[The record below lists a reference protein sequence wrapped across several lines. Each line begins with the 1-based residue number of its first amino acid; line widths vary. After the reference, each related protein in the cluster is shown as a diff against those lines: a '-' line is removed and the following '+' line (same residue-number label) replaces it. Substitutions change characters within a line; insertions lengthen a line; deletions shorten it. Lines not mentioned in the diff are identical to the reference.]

1 MPHVFL
7 NPDGTQQSCAFVVVQ
22 HPTGI
27 MYGHQC
33 AGVLTD
39 CRSIEGFLIPV
50 GGPELSTDLSSWFV
64 TQWRG
69 NGYGIDWT
77 TDLMESLSEL
87 VSTIPCWFT
96 FDDGEDRHEF
106 LQLDKDRIVECV
118 EAWVP
123 VLTPYGPGVLLFENS
138 D

>member
-1 MPHVFL
+1 MPYVFL
-7 NPDGTQQSCAFVVVQ
+7 NPDGTQRSVAFVVVR

-27 MYGHQC
+27 TYGHQC

-39 CRSIEGFLIPV
+39 CRSVEGFLIPV
-50 GGPELSTDLSSWFV
+50 GGPELSASLSSWFV
-64 TQWRG
+64 TRWRG
-69 NGYGIDWT
+69 NGNAIDWT
-77 TDLMESLSEL
+77 IDLLESLAEL
-87 VSTIPCWFT
+87 VSTIPCWQT
-96 FDDGEDRHEF
+96 VDDGEDQREF
-106 LQLDKDRIVECV
+106 LQLDKDRIAECV

>member
-7 NPDGTQQSCAFVVVQ
+7 NPDGTQQSLAVVVVQ

-27 MYGHQC
+27 TYGHQC

-39 CRSIEGFLIPV
+39 CRSLEGFLIPV
-50 GGPELSTDLSSWFV
+50 GGPELSARLSSWFV
-64 TQWRG
+64 TRWRG
-69 NGYGIDWT
+69 SGFDMDWT
-77 TDLMESLSEL
+77 VDLIESLAEL
-87 VSTIPCWFT
+87 VSTIACWQT
-96 FDDGEDRHEF
+96 TIDGEDRRAF
-106 LQLDKDRIVECV
+106 LRLDKDRIDECV

-123 VLTPYGPGVLLFENS
+123 VETPYGPGVLLFENS

>member
-7 NPDGTQQSCAFVVVQ
+7 NPDGTQQPFAFVVVQ

-27 MYGHQC
+27 TYGHQC
-33 AGVLTD
+33 AGLLTD
-39 CRSIEGFLIPV
+39 CRSVQGFLIPV
-50 GGPELSTDLSSWFV
+50 GGTELSANLSSWCV
-64 TQWRG
+64 TRWRG
-69 NGYGIDWT
+69 NGYDINWT
-77 TDLMESLSEL
+77 TDLIKSLSDL
-87 VSTIPCWFT
+87 VSTIPCWHT
-96 FDDGEDRHEF
+96 VDDGGDRREF
-106 LQLDKDRIVECV
+106 LQLDRDRIAECV